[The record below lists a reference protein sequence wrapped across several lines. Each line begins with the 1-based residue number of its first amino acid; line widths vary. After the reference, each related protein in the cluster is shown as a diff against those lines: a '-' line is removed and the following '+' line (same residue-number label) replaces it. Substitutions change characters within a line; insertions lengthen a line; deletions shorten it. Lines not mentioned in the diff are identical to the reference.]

1 MLKKHHLTFWLLLI
15 AFSVSFGQAR
25 KIEFTE
31 YDLPNGLHVI
41 LHQDNTTPIVAVS
54 VLYHVGSKN
63 EDPKRTGFAHFF
75 EHLLFEGTENIKRG
89 EFDKYLQNAGATNNA
104 NTSNDR
110 TFYYEV
116 LPSNQLELGLWM
128 ESERMLHARI
138 ENVGVE
144 TQREVVKEEKRQRI
158 DNQPYMS
165 FQAEIFKR
173 AYKEHP
179 YQWTPIGSLDHLNA
193 ASLDEFIAFYK
204 TFYVPENATLS
215 IAGDI
220 DIEQTKT
227 LIAKYFKDIPR
238 GTKAV
243 PRPTVKE
250 PQQTAEVRDVIFDNI
265 QLPAVF
271 QAYHIPAQGTP
282 DSYALDMLSTLLS
295 GGQSSRMYK
304 ALVDDQKKALQV
316 ASFPFSMEDPGLYI
330 TLGLVNMGV
339 DVADLEK
346 AMDAEIEKV
355 QKELITE
362 KEFQKIRNQRESQF
376 VQQNSSAVGIAE
388 QLANYHVYYKDANLI
403 NTELERYMK
412 VTREDLQRVAK
423 KYLVKENRV
432 VLQYLPKSAQSKP
445 DNTQLKKDN

>member
-128 ESERMLHARI
+128 ESERMLHAKI

-362 KEFQKIRNQRESQF
+362 KEFQKIRNQMESQF